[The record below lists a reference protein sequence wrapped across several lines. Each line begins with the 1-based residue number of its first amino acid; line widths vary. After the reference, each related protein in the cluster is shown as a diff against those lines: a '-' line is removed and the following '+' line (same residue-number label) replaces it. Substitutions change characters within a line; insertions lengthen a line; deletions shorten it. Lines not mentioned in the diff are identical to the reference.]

1 MRRVRNPKRWNLK
14 GWVARSSLVLLA
26 GTAVCTAGGSAH
38 AQAAAPAD
46 GDAIK
51 LAREQFSQALSLQTG
66 GDWAGALA
74 LLKEVA
80 AVKPTPQ
87 VRFNI
92 ALCEERLGRLVAA
105 LGDYELA
112 ASDAQAEKSDQV
124 GQEVDARLEALKAR
138 VPRVIVQRGDGADSA
153 TISLDGVSLGDSVL
167 NIPLPADPG
176 PHVVEAKALGFRPFK
191 QAFRVAEQQT
201 ATVLVKLEPEPAA
214 VEPHGAA
221 PAPRPSS
228 QNVRTIGF
236 VVGGVGIAS
245 LIGSGVM
252 FYLRHTTINDL
263 DKQCGTDRQTCPE
276 SQRSAVDRGKL
287 YTTLG
292 DVTLAVGAVSVAVGA
307 TLVIAGGHSSEQAS
321 LSIAPGAAYANAGA
335 TLLGR
340 F

>member
-1 MRRVRNPKRWNLK
+1 MRHGLNLRGWLVRSGLILCAASALCSLPSA
-14 GWVARSSLVLLA
+14 AR
-26 GTAVCTAGGSAH
+26 
-38 AQAAAPAD
+38 AQGPAD
-46 GDAIK
+46 TDSIK
-51 LAREQFSQALSLQTG
+51 LAREQFNQALSLQTG

-92 ALCEERLGRLVAA
+92 AICEERLGRLVAA

-138 VPRVIVQRGDGADSA
+138 VPRVVVQRSDGADAA

-167 NIPLPADPG
+167 NVPLPADPG

-201 ATVLVKLEPEPAA
+201 ATIQVKLEAEPAK
-214 VEPHGAA
+214 VEPSTQPQVR
-221 PAPRPSS
+221 PAS
-228 QNVRTIGF
+228 QSARTAGF

-245 LIGSGVM
+245 LIASGTL
-252 FYLRHTTINDL
+252 FYLRQTTISDL
-263 DKQCGTDRQTCPE
+263 DKQCGANRQACPD
-276 SQRSAVDRGKL
+276 SAHNTVDRGKL

-292 DVTLAVGAVSVAVGA
+292 DVTLGVGAVGLGIGA
-307 TLVIAGGHSSEQAS
+307 ALVIAGGHSSEQPSVA
-321 LSIAPGAAYANAGA
+321 IAPGAANADAGA
-335 TLLGR
+335 TLFGR

>member
-1 MRRVRNPKRWNLK
+1 MHRGSVKRW
-14 GWVARSSLVLLA
+14 VVRSSFALCLA
-26 GTAVCTAGGSAH
+26 SALCGAPRSVQ
-38 AQAAAPAD
+38 AQAAAD

-51 LAREQFSQALSLQTG
+51 RARDQFSQALSLQTG

-138 VPRVIVQRGDGADSA
+138 VPRVVVQRSDGADSA

-191 QAFRVAEQQT
+191 QAFRIAEQET
-201 ATVLVKLEPEPAA
+201 TTILVKLEAEPVPA
-214 VEPHGAA
+214 EPKGV
-221 PAPRPSS
+221 PARPTNS
-228 QNVRTIGF
+228 QDVRTLGF
-236 VVGGVGIAS
+236 VVGGIGVAS
-245 LIGSGVM
+245 LLGSGAL
-252 FYLRHTTINDL
+252 FYLQHATISDL
-263 DKQCGTDRQTCPE
+263 D
-276 SQRSAVDRGKL
+276 
-287 YTTLG
+287 
-292 DVTLAVGAVSVAVGA
+292 
-307 TLVIAGGHSSEQAS
+307 
-321 LSIAPGAAYANAGA
+321 
-335 TLLGR
+335 
-340 F
+340 

>member
-1 MRRVRNPKRWNLK
+1 MRRVSQLK
-14 GWVARSSLVLLA
+14 FWLVRSSLVVGAA
-26 GTAVCTAGGSAH
+26 GALCGAPCAASAQGAG
-38 AQAAAPAD
+38 AAPAD

-92 ALCEERLGRLVAA
+92 AICEERLGRLVAA

-124 GQEVDARLEALKAR
+124 GQEVESRLEALKAR
-138 VPRVIVQRGDGADSA
+138 VPRVVVQRSDGADSA

-201 ATVLVKLEPEPAA
+201 STILVKLEPEPMASVPNVSPAA
-214 VEPHGAA
+214 QP
-221 PAPRPSS
+221 PSQS
-228 QNVRTIGF
+228 MRTIGL

-245 LIGSGVM
+245 LIGSGAF
-252 FYLRHTTINDL
+252 FYLRHTTIADL
-263 DKQCGTDRQTCPE
+263 DKQCGSERQACPDSE
-276 SQRSAVDRGKL
+276 RSAVDRGKL

-292 DVTLAVGAVSVAVGA
+292 DVTLAVGAVGLGVGA
-307 TLVIAGGHSSEQAS
+307 ALVIAGGHSSEQAS
-321 LSIAPGAAYANAGA
+321 FSIAPGAAHANAGA

>member
-1 MRRVRNPKRWNLK
+1 MRRVRELK
-14 GWVARSSLVLLA
+14 HFIVRSGFA
-26 GTAVCTAGGSAH
+26 FAV
-38 AQAAAPAD
+38 AAAVGGASGNASAQGSGSTD
-46 GDAIK
+46 NNDALK
-51 LAREQFSQALSLQTG
+51 LAREQFNQALSLQTG

-112 ASDAQAEKSDQV
+112 ASDAQAEKADQV

-138 VPRVIVQRGDGADSA
+138 VPRVVVQRGEGADSA

-167 NIPLPADPG
+167 NVPMPADPG
-176 PHVVEAKALGFRPFK
+176 PHVVEAKALGFLPFK
-191 QAFRVAEQQT
+191 QSFRVAEQQT
-201 ATVLVKLEPEPAA
+201 ATILVKLEAEP
-214 VEPHGAA
+214 VTNKPQPGANA
-221 PAPRPSS
+221 QGSGQS
-228 QNVRTIGF
+228 LRTAGF

-245 LIGSGVM
+245 LIGSGAM
-252 FYLRHTTINDL
+252 FYLRHNAINDL
-263 DKQCGTDRQTCPE
+263 DGQCGANRQSCPD
-276 SQRSAVDRGKL
+276 SAHNTVDHGKL

-292 DVTLAVGAVSVAVGA
+292 DVTLAVGAVGVVVGA
-307 TLVIAGGHSSEQAS
+307 ALVIAGGHSSEQAS
-321 LSIAPGAAYANAGA
+321 VAIAPGASNANAGA
-335 TLLGR
+335 TLFGR

>member
-1 MRRVRNPKRWNLK
+1 MRRVRELK
-14 GWVARSSLVLLA
+14 HFIVRSGFALCTLA
-26 GTAVCTAGGSAH
+26 AFGGASTSAL
-38 AQAAAPAD
+38 AQGSGAAD
-46 GDAIK
+46 NNDALK
-51 LAREQFSQALSLQTG
+51 LARDQFNQALSLQTG

-112 ASDAQAEKSDQV
+112 ASDAQAEKADQV
-124 GQEVDARLEALKAR
+124 AQEVDARLEALKAR
-138 VPRVIVQRGDGADSA
+138 VPRVVVQRGEGADSA

-167 NIPLPADPG
+167 NVPMPADPG
-176 PHVVEAKALGFRPFK
+176 PHVVEAKALGFHPFK
-191 QAFRVAEQQT
+191 QSFRVAEQQT
-201 ATVLVKLEPEPAA
+201 ATILVKLEAEP
-214 VEPHGAA
+214 VPVTA
-221 PAPRPSS
+221 PPAGPTQQS
-228 QNVRTIGF
+228 QQNLRTAGF
-236 VVGGVGIAS
+236 VVGGVGVAS

-252 FYLRHTTINDL
+252 FYLRHNAINDL
-263 DKQCGTDRQTCPE
+263 DAECGANRQTCPD
-276 SQRSAVDRGKL
+276 SAHNTVDHGKL

-292 DVTLAVGAVSVAVGA
+292 DVTLAVGAAGVIAGA
-307 TLVIAGGHSSEQAS
+307 ALVIAGGHSAEQPSVA
-321 LSIAPGAAYANAGA
+321 IAPGARDANAGGV

>member
-1 MRRVRNPKRWNLK
+1 MRRVRELK
-14 GWVARSSLVLLA
+14 HFIVRSSFALCALGVVGA
-26 GTAVCTAGGSAH
+26 SGTASAQGSGST
-38 AQAAAPAD
+38 D
-46 GDAIK
+46 NDALK
-51 LAREQFSQALSLQTG
+51 LAREQFNQALSLQTG

-112 ASDAQAEKSDQV
+112 ASDAQAEKADQV

-138 VPRVIVQRGDGADSA
+138 VPRVVVQRGEGADSA

-167 NIPLPADPG
+167 NVPMPADPG
-176 PHVVEAKALGFRPFK
+176 PHVVEAKALGFLPFK
-191 QAFRVAEQQT
+191 QSFRVAEQQT
-201 ATVLVKLEPEPAA
+201 ATILVKLEAEPVAST
-214 VEPHGAA
+214 PPPGSN
-221 PAPRPSS
+221 PQSS
-228 QNVRTIGF
+228 AQTVRTVGF

-245 LIGSGVM
+245 LIGSGAF
-252 FYLRHTTINDL
+252 FYLRHNAINDL
-263 DKQCGTDRQTCPE
+263 DGQCGSNRQACPD
-276 SQRSAVDRGKL
+276 SAHNTVDHGKL

-292 DVTLAVGAVSVAVGA
+292 DVTLAVGAVGVITGA
-307 TLVIAGGHSSEQAS
+307 ALVIAGGHSSEKAS
-321 LSIAPGAAYANAGA
+321 VALAPGASYANAGA
-335 TLLGR
+335 TLFGR